1 MTNSYVEAA
10 KRVAAVIKAEA
21 LAMGDAG
28 YERSI
33 YRAVG
38 PLLHRTGGRPP
49 IPPGER
55 EAELAGWRCR
65 IMLFGPNGDVEA
77 DSMPDAAPEAEPDVK
92 CGTLGLVAQWLREVA
107 EAFHAERREPAPVG
121 LDQATLERSILSL
134 RVSLSR
140 NAGQTWWRV
149 SYKLGDD
156 GEQWRA
162 MVRVERGAAT

>member
-1 MTNSYVEAA
+1 MANEYVEAA

-38 PLLHRTGGRPP
+38 PLLTRVGGRPP

-65 IMLFGPNGDVEA
+65 IMLFDPAGEVQA
-77 DSMPDAAPEAEPDVK
+77 DSMPDSPPEAEPDIK
-92 CGTLGLVAQWLREVA
+92 CGTLGLAASWLRDVA
-107 EAFHAERREPAPVG
+107 EAFHAERREAAPEG

-140 NAGQTWWRV
+140 NGGQTWWRV
-149 SYKLGDD
+149 GYKVG

-162 MVRVERGAAT
+162 MVRVERAAP